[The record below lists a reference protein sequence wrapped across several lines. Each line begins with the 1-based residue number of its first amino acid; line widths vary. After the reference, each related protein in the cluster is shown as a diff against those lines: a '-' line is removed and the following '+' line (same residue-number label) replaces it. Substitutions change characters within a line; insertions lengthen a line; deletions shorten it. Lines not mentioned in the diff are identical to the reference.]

1 MKRIFLER
9 EISELLAVGWCFPHP
24 QGFLYTFTG
33 IIQGDNPAGHCFVLR
48 DLFLMS
54 FFKLVMIV
62 LLKIYVAGKVF
73 GKIYLKAIRNT
84 FSSSMWSV
92 ISGEKEDWE

>member
-1 MKRIFLER
+1 ME
-9 EISELLAVGWCFPHP
+9 
-24 QGFLYTFTG
+24 

-48 DLFLMS
+48 DLFPMT

-62 LLKIYVAGKVF
+62 LLKIYAAGKIF

-84 FSSSMWSV
+84 FFSNMWCV
-92 ISGEKEDWE
+92 ISGGKGDWE